1 MTAICVL
8 RSLSSRPSSKQKSRT
23 DKGPENRAFVRE
35 NRSIFQRPSSG
46 GKTLVGAGRVTI
58 EKSHITGFHFRTSHF
73 FENQIYF
80 KILAKLV
87 SVCF

>member
-35 NRSIFQRPSSG
+35 NRSIFQRPSY
-46 GKTLVGAGRVTI
+46 KKI